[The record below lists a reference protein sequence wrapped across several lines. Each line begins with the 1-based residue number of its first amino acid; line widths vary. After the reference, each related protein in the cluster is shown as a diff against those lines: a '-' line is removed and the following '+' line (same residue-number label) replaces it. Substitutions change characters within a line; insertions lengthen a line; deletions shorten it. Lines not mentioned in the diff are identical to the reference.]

1 LKNRKPNASAMR
13 PFAVRVPVGLYNY
26 LAEQAELNG
35 TTPGDIVRRSC
46 EHYRDHLS
54 MKDTLIQL
62 EQRFFRKVFES
73 QCAVVGLTSTE
84 REQAYHELRK
94 RLKEKLA

>member
-1 LKNRKPNASAMR
+1 M
-13 PFAVRVPVGLYNY
+13 YNY
-26 LAEQAELNG
+26 LAEQADATG
-35 TTPGDIVRRSC
+35 TTPGEIIRRSC

-62 EQRFFRKVFES
+62 ENRFFRKVFES
-73 QCAVVGLTSTE
+73 QCAVVGLSSTE
-84 REQAYHELRK
+84 RQLAYQELKK